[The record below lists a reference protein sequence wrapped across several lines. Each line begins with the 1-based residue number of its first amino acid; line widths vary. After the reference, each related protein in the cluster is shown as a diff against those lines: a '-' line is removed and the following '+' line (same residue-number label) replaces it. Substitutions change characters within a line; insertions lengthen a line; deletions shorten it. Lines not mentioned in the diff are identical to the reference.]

1 MNSMNRF
8 RSGPSK
14 ATAQT
19 LCQKCLKKDEE
30 GVADEQL
37 AKVEQNRE
45 LLSALDDSP
54 NQLRKRSI
62 SASTSSSTSVSTIST
77 NMSRSPSPKE
87 NEGHETSPSQ
97 KPLRYYDINK
107 SRRISLS
114 YSSDSSYEKGR
125 TRAPRVRNQDSGARP
140 VADSPSA
147 TAREAVQG
155 NLTKDPS
162 AGSRRKR
169 RRSRSSSMSYTS
181 GSSDSDRARY
191 RSLYDNRH
199 TRPRRSSV
207 SPDVRGR
214 EMCSRAPRSKR
225 RTRSRS
231 NSMDQS
237 RIARERRPDH
247 GQRPESARLSMDR
260 PVDGKGDRRR
270 PNENNRYGNSFRNK
284 DHGDRGRPVPVPVP
298 VPVSSP
304 RKERSLSPFSKRL
317 ALTQAMNMGR

>member
-1 MNSMNRF
+1 MRF
-8 RSGPSK
+8 RK
-14 ATAQT
+14 
-19 LCQKCLKKDEE
+19 

-37 AKVEQNRE
+37 AKLEQSRK
-45 LLSALDDSP
+45 LMSGLDDSP

-77 NMSRSPSPKE
+77 NMSRSPSRKQ

-107 SRRISLS
+107 SRRMSLS

-125 TRAPRVRNQDSGARP
+125 TRAPRVRDQDLGTRP
-140 VADSPSA
+140 TADSPSA
-147 TAREAVQG
+147 TAREAVQR
-155 NLTKDPS
+155 NLTKDAS
-162 AGSRRKR
+162 AGPRRKR

-191 RSLYDNRH
+191 RSTYDNRH

-214 EMCSRAPRSKR
+214 EMWSRAPRSKR

-237 RIARERRPDH
+237 RIARERKPDH
-247 GQRPESARLSMDR
+247 GQQPESARLSTDG
-260 PVDGKGDRRR
+260 PVDRKDDRRR
-270 PNENNRYGNSFRNK
+270 SNDNDRYGNSFRNK
-284 DHGDRGRPVPVPVP
+284 DRGDRGRPVPVPM
-298 VPVSSP
+298 P

>member
-1 MNSMNRF
+1 MRF
-8 RSGPSK
+8 RK
-14 ATAQT
+14 
-19 LCQKCLKKDEE
+19 

-37 AKVEQNRE
+37 AKLEQSRK
-45 LLSALDDSP
+45 LMSALDDSP

-62 SASTSSSTSVSTIST
+62 SASTYSSTSVSTIST
-77 NMSRSPSPKE
+77 NMSRSPSRKQ

-97 KPLRYYDINK
+97 KPLRHYDINK
-107 SRRISLS
+107 ARRMSLS

-125 TRAPRVRNQDSGARP
+125 PRAPRVRDQNLGARP
-140 VADSPSA
+140 IADSPSA

-155 NLTKDPS
+155 NLTKDPC
-162 AGSRRKR
+162 AEPRRKR

-191 RSLYDNRH
+191 RSTYDNRH

-214 EMCSRAPRSKR
+214 EMWSRAPRSKR

-247 GQRPESARLSMDR
+247 GQQPESARSSMDG

-270 PNENNRYGNSFRNK
+270 SNDNDRYGNSFRNK
-284 DHGDRGRPVPVPVP
+284 DRGDRGRPVPVPVP
-298 VPVSSP
+298 ISSP